1 MIRHPT
7 LRQSNSGFA
16 AVRWLVAAG
25 LILAMVAAWHVW
37 RRAGRDREQGVEL
50 VLAVKA
56 SPEIRPVYQALI
68 ARFEERN
75 PGITV
80 KLLEIPGTVFYQKVL
95 VMLAGRTPPD
105 VMWMGQSFG
114 EYAERGAFLDVTD
127 RIAAEVDT
135 SDYLPEVL
143 KWYSFEGR
151 QYGLPHAVDQAL
163 ISYNRELFLE
173 AGVPLPTDDWTMD
186 QFLAAAK
193 ALTIDKDGDGRI
205 DQYGFYGRFPPEL
218 FGAQMLAND
227 GSRAMCNSPEMVDWL
242 EFRIKCR
249 DVWKISP
256 SSEEVKGAYSDEA
269 ALFNQR
275 RVAILTQYSQGLKF
289 MRERCTKVDWDIV
302 GNPSNGKYRAHWAS
316 SAAILACAD
325 TRHPDEAWLLCK
337 EFFSDHYQTVISS
350 MALPPKVSVAKQAIA
365 ANTTKP
371 HNIAALLRGAPA
383 LRPAPR
389 IAHLSEYQQHFN
401 QAEQKAMA
409 KPQLATPQEA
419 MAEAATAID
428 RAIAK
433 WKKKE
438 GRRQ

>member
-1 MIRHPT
+1 
-7 LRQSNSGFA
+7 
-16 AVRWLVAAG
+16 VRWLVAAG

-50 VLAVKA
+50 VLAVKS
-56 SPEIRPVYQALI
+56 SPDIRPVYQALI

-114 EYAERGAFLDVTD
+114 EYVGRGAFLDVTD

-143 KWYSFEGR
+143 KWYYFEGR

-163 ISYNRELFLE
+163 LSYNRELFQE

-186 QFLAAAK
+186 QFLSAAK

-205 DQYGFYGRFPPEL
+205 DQYGYYGRFPPEL
-218 FGAQMLAND
+218 FGAQVLAND
-227 GSRAMCNSPEMVDWL
+227 GSRALCDSPEMVDWL

-256 SSEEVKGAYSDEA
+256 SAEEVKGAYSDDA
-269 ALFNQR
+269 ALFNQG
-275 RVAILTQYSQGLKF
+275 RVAIMIQYTQSLKF

-302 GNPSNGKYRAHWAS
+302 CNPRNGKYRVHWAS
-316 SAAILACAD
+316 SVAMLACAD
-325 TRHPDEAWLLCK
+325 SRHPDEAWLLCK
-337 EFFSDHYQTVISS
+337 EFFSDHYQTVMSS

-371 HNIAALLRGAPA
+371 HNIAALLHAAPA

-389 IAHLSEYQQHFN
+389 IAHLSEYMQHFY

-409 KPQLATPQEA
+409 QPQLATPQEA